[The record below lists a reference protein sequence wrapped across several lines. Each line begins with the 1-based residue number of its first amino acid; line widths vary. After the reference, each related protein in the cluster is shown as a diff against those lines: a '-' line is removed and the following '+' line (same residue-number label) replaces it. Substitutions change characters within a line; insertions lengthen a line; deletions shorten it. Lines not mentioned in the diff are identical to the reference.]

1 MCRNVC
7 QALCDSPVL
16 FPLPS
21 DYKVINITLHT
32 AVNMLEAVE
41 MPGPRCIKL
50 FTVFFKRQKSE
61 NCGNKNISI
70 AICLEIC
77 QNFLW
82 QKKSLA
88 KSFMQWG
95 PGVQKY

>member
-61 NCGNKNISI
+61 NCGNKNIS
-70 AICLEIC
+70 AICTELY
-77 QNFLW
+77 QNILYGKK
-82 QKKSLA
+82 KKSG
-88 KSFMQWG
+88 KKFYTTG
-95 PGVQKY
+95 PWYH